1 MKMSEFSELVIR
13 LTGLVFIALELTS
26 VIRAIGVLS
35 QFLDPGGRESI
46 WLGMAAFVPSIA
58 RILIGIGLILWS
70 KFLARLICAGLSQ
83 DTVTPCSMEAVKSW
97 SITLA
102 GLIIAAVALPMIGR
116 GLSWHILQRQFDE
129 TSSMGDWERTQL
141 VGGILQLLVGLAL
154 FFGAAGIRGIRNYF
168 RNLGINKL
176 A

>member
-1 MKMSEFSELVIR
+1 MKMSEFAELVIR
-13 LTGLVFIALELTS
+13 LTGLVFIALKLTS
-26 VIRAIGVLS
+26 VIRAIGVFS
-35 QFLDPGGRESI
+35 QLLDPEGRESI
-46 WLGMAAFVPSIA
+46 WLGVASLVPPVA
-58 RILIGIGLILWS
+58 LILVGIGLILWS
-70 KFLARLICAGLSQ
+70 KFLARLISAGLSQ
-83 DTVTPCSMEAVKSW
+83 DAAIPCSMEAVKPW

-116 GLSWHILQRQFDE
+116 GLSWRIMQRQFDE

-168 RNLGINKL
+168 RNLGIKKP